1 METAILTVTT
11 VVFAF
16 LTLKWKIATL
26 ILSTWLKQNQYKEP
40 TKEDLKDCAGFVA
53 ENLRKRPTDLFKH

>member
-1 METAILTVTT
+1 MATAVLAVSTGL
-11 VVFAF
+11 FAF